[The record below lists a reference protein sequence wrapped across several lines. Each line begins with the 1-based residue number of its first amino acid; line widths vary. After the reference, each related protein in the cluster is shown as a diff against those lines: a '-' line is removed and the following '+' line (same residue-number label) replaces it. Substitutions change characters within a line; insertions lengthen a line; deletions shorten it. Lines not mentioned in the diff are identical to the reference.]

1 MTPTSKPFPWRA
13 ALRTAALVVLLG
25 PPVAL
30 ALFRVLP
37 VPATP
42 LMLIRL
48 AQGEGLDRTWVPL
61 SAVSPHLRAAVI
73 AAEDNRFCTHW
84 GFDLGSLQDAVEDWD
99 SGKRLRGA
107 STISMQTAKNF
118 LLWPGRDFLRK
129 GLEAYATLWM
139 ELLWPKTRIA
149 EVYLNIAE
157 WGPGTYGAE
166 AAARRYFKT
175 SAARLSRRQ
184 AALLAATLPSP
195 RNWSPAA
202 PSAYVAGRA
211 AILHRRMAQL
221 GPDFLGCIGGK
232 P

>member
-1 MTPTSKPFPWRA
+1 MPKPRNA
-13 ALRTAALVVLLG
+13 RTLRRILKIIALAVLLG

-48 AQGEGLDRTWVPL
+48 TEGEGLSRTWTPL
-61 SAVSPHLRAAVI
+61 PRISPHLRAAVI
-73 AAEDNRFCTHW
+73 AAEDNRFCTHH
-84 GFDLGSLQDAVEDWD
+84 GFDLDSLQDAVEDWD

-107 STISMQTAKNF
+107 STISMQTAKNL
-118 LLWPGRDFLRK
+118 LLWPGRNFLRK

-149 EVYLNIAE
+149 EVYLNVAE
-157 WGPGTYGAE
+157 WGPGIYGAE
-166 AAARRYFKT
+166 AAARHYFKT

-184 AALLAATLPSP
+184 ASLLAATLPNP
-195 RNWSPAA
+195 RVWSPAP
-202 PSAYVAGRA
+202 PSAHVAARA
-211 AILHRRMAQL
+211 RILRLRMLQL
-221 GPDFLGCIGGK
+221 GPDYLGCIGGE